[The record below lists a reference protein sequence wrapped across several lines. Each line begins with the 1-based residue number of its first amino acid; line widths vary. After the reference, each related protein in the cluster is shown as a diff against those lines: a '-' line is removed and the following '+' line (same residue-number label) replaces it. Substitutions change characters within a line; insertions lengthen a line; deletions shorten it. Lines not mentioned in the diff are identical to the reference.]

1 MGNRIIDTKCAIFST
16 KKVLKL
22 SNRFQKRTLHSRHS
36 TRIFKTKEGKTKLQI
51 KKLFIKIKAP
61 DHEVSI
67 DTLWRWIYNLCPGS
81 QLLKHSHHT
90 VAATG
95 KAKN

>member
-1 MGNRIIDTKCAIFST
+1 MGDDGR
-16 KKVLKL
+16 
-22 SNRFQKRTLHSRHS
+22 SNS

-61 DHEVSI
+61 DHEASI

-90 VAATG
+90 VAATS